1 MCVILGWGVICVQIL
16 LLVKIEVTSI
26 KLGRNYSDEERR

>member
-1 MCVILGWGVICVQIL
+1 VQIL

-26 KLGRNYSDEERR
+26 KLGRNYSDEERRWRTKKL